1 MKLCFM
7 RFRCVYGVFMSKR
20 SEYEKRTEELIIPIL
35 DERGFELVDTEFVKE
50 GSDYFLRTYIEKPGG
65 ITIDDCVE
73 VSRLMNDIL
82 DRENYIKEPY
92 TFEVSSP
99 GLTRPFKKDRDFE
112 RNIGK
117 AVDLSTYEKVGGAKD
132 FTGILKA
139 FDADTITLSYEEE
152 GEQVFDRKNVAVVH
166 PAIDF

>member
-1 MKLCFM
+1 
-7 RFRCVYGVFMSKR
+7 MSKR
-20 SEYEKRTEELIIPIL
+20 NDYEKRTEELITPIL
-35 DERGFELVDTEFVKE
+35 DREGFELVDVEYVKE
-50 GSDYFLRTYIEKPGG
+50 GSEYFLRAYIEKPGG
-65 ITIDDCVE
+65 I
-73 VSRLMNDIL
+73 MNDIL
-82 DRENYIKEPY
+82 DRENYISDAY

-117 AVDLSTYEKVGGAKD
+117 DVDLTTYAPVDGAKE

-139 FDADTITLSYEEE
+139 FDADTITLSYGED
-152 GEQVFDRKNVAVVH
+152 GEQTFDRKNVNIVH

>member
-1 MKLCFM
+1 
-7 RFRCVYGVFMSKR
+7 MSKR
-20 SEYEKRTEELIIPIL
+20 NDYEKRTEELITPIL
-35 DERGFELVDTEFVKE
+35 DREGFELVDVEYVKE
-50 GSDYFLRTYIEKPGG
+50 GSEYFLRAYIEKPGR
-65 ITIDDCVE
+65 ITIDHCLL
-73 VSRLMNDIL
+73 VSREMNHIL
-82 DRENYIKEPY
+82 DRENYISDAY

-117 AVDLSTYEKVGGAKD
+117 DVDLTTYAPVDGAKE

-139 FDADTITLSYEEE
+139 FDADTITLSYGED
-152 GEQVFDRKNVAVVH
+152 GEQTFDRKNVNIVH

>member
-1 MKLCFM
+1 
-7 RFRCVYGVFMSKR
+7 MSKR
-20 SEYEKRTEELIIPIL
+20 NDYEKRTEELITPIL
-35 DERGFELVDTEFVKE
+35 DREGFELVDVEYVKE
-50 GSDYFLRTYIEKPGG
+50 GSEYFLRAYIEKPGG
-65 ITIDDCVE
+65 ITIDDCVL
-73 VSRLMNDIL
+73 VSREMNDIL
-82 DRENYIKEPY
+82 DRENYISDAY

-117 AVDLSTYEKVGGAKD
+117 DVDLTTYAPVDGAKE

-139 FDADTITLSYEEE
+139 FDADTITLSYGED
-152 GEQVFDRKNVAVVH
+152 GEQVFDRKNVNIVH